1 MPIQAFVRHI
11 CNGLRNWSTKSERR
25 FARRNTIVPE
35 PLESRA
41 LLTPVLIDIEPGAG
55 SSNPTDFAEHNS
67 SLFFAQNSPG
77 GILGGGGGTVGGMF
91 GGVIALAVIDNV
103 LNLFN
108 VQSYY
113 QQILKGLIILVA
125 VLVRRKPE
133 D

>member
-1 MPIQAFVRHI
+1 MI
-11 CNGLRNWSTKSERR
+11 G
-25 FARRNTIVPE
+25 
-35 PLESRA
+35 
-41 LLTPVLIDIEPGAG
+41 
-55 SSNPTDFAEHNS
+55 
-67 SLFFAQNSPG
+67 G

-91 GGVIALAVIDNV
+91 GGVIALAVIDNI

-113 QQILKGLIILVA
+113 QQILKGLIILIA